1 MPASPELPGPPS
13 KTTRH
18 TAEDIE
24 HFFTRGSQS
33 ASTKTICKPCQKRA
47 LSDPSY
53 RVNFQFSASTSTST
67 LRVHL
72 DHEHKDEYLRLHLA
86 RGWTT
91 VLPSMK
97 ATDNADTVPNP
108 GSKAQSPAPFSQEA
122 FLEHLVNFIV
132 ASDQSIDIVESPE
145 FRRLLFTCDRSF
157 RKTTSPG
164 KQRLESISLMR
175 GGCILMS

>member
-1 MPASPELPGPPS
+1 MV
-13 KTTRH
+13 R
-18 TAEDIE
+18 
-24 HFFTRGSQS
+24 
-33 ASTKTICKPCQKRA
+33 KRA

-108 GSKAQSPAPFSQEA
+108 GSKAQSRVPFSQEA
-122 FLEHLVNFIV
+122 FLEHLVNFII
-132 ASDQSIDIVESPE
+132 ASDQVGTTSLSPLP
-145 FRRLLFTCDRSF
+145 RLLISLSQSTLSNLLSFASFFFTCDCSF
-157 RKTTSPG
+157 RKTASPG

-175 GGCILMS
+175 GECILMS